1 MLDFLGAS
9 AVVVWDHMAKTD
21 AGEVS
26 CASARCAADEDCRC
40 TCAVDIDGLDDAQFY
55 QVMRTLPLSAERSL
69 SLTRARYRL
78 QYAPPESDEIK
89 DRLIQRSD
97 DTEAKMGNRIV
108 QFHKNVDAVKGEYA
122 SITETVSSNRG
133 KADIFV
139 DVAAAIEK
147 RVFGK

>member
-1 MLDFLGAS
+1 M
-9 AVVVWDHMAKTD
+9 
-21 AGEVS
+21 
-26 CASARCAADEDCRC
+26 RPP
-40 TCAVDIDGLDDAQFY
+40 DGPRHAQDLPH
-55 QVMRTLPLSAERSL
+55 QGGGTLPLSAERSL

>member
-1 MLDFLGAS
+1 MQAGALNNMGLVPNLFLMLECPD
-9 AVVVWDHMAKTD
+9 AVMIERACGRRMDPVTRKIYHLKV
-21 AGEVS
+21 G
-26 CASARCAADEDCRC
+26 
-40 TCAVDIDGLDDAQFY
+40 
-55 QVMRTLPLSAERSL
+55 ERSL
-69 SLTRARYRL
+69 SPRNVPSLSRARYRL